1 MKVFAWV
8 VTGLSFAFAIVGS
21 APIDDLGL
29 KLTLLA
35 GSIVGFLVGGLAWV
49 VILIRM
55 LIRKG
60 TN

>member
-35 GSIVGFLVGGLAWV
+35 GSIVGFLAAGLLWV
-49 VILIRM
+49 VVLIRM
-55 LIRKG
+55 LARRANK
-60 TN
+60 

>member
-8 VTGLSFAFAIVGS
+8 VTGLSLVFAIVGS

-35 GSIVGFLVGGLAWV
+35 GSIVGFLVGGMAWV
-49 VILIRM
+49 VVLVRM
-55 LIRKG
+55 LLRMAKK
-60 TN
+60 